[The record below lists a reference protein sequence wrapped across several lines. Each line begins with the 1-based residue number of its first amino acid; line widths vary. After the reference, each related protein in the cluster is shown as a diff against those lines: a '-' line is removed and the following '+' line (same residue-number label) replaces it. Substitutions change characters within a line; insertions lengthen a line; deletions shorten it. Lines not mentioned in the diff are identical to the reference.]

1 MSSQY
6 KQILFRKNISRF
18 RHIQEIAAGFS
29 RTYGG
34 AKIIQD
40 DVFAIIENYAKTKDV
55 PLEWLRFPIED
66 KELCACTFVR
76 GGRIFVLIN
85 AGIALNEQIFA
96 AAHELYHIRCFL
108 EEDETELIEKGSIL
122 DSRTIDAN
130 TTEEEELEANAFA
143 SSLLVQKDD
152 LRQQMDI
159 YQIDPQNIKTD
170 DIVMLMDI
178 FAVPYKA
185 VVLRLLEEKLIEEKK
200 VEALLSVPMGNIEKW
215 IKITGRAKRW
225 NKIPTDC
232 EQFGTLRENLLEN
245 KENESLPEGRIESD
259 MKRLQEIMAK
269 YGINENDD

>member
-55 PLEWLRFPIED
+55 PL
-66 KELCACTFVR
+66 
-76 GGRIFVLIN
+76 RIFVLIN